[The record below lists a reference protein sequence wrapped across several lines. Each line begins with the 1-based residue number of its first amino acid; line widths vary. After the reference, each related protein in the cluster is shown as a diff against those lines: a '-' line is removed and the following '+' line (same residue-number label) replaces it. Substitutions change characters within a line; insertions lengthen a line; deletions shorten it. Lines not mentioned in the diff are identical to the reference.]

1 MTILTIMEVMNVMI
15 SRSGGE
21 YSPGLKEIYSAD
33 TFKLLL
39 QIITSSQ
46 GEQGQ
51 SAVETFS
58 GIN

>member
-1 MTILTIMEVMNVMI
+1 MEQENLMI

-21 YSPGLKEIYSAD
+21 FNPGLKEIYSAD

-46 GEQGQ
+46 GEQNK

-58 GIN
+58 GKIQN